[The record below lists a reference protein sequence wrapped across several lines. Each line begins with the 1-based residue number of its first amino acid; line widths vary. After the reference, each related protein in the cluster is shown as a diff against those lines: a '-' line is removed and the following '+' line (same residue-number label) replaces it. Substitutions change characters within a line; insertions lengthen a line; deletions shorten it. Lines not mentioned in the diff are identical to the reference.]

1 MWKYNFPIKEEPALE
16 KLGNVKFQHTNH
28 ESIILVIFLVVINL
42 HHWGGFSEWCML
54 DKKLVQSHK
63 SYQGSSWKGLA
74 SHKSKKSIHMQVK
87 DIDLHNSKERRQ
99 WRHKSKTQCWISYKS
114 KLNLVDQFCYKSKLD
129 WVWPILFPTSNS
141 DIWQVPSCKFQCH
154 TGENQYFWPR
164 KSQNFALRGYDKVV
178 WFHCQFI
185 FSFRSDAVGKMQ
197 IAFKSDTV

>member
-16 KLGNVKFQHTNH
+16 KLRNVKFQHTNH

-54 DKKLVQSHK
+54 DKKLVQSYK

-114 KLNLVDQFCYKSKLD
+114 KLNLVDQFCYKSNWIWFD
-129 WVWPILFPTSNS
+129 QFCFPPPIL
-141 DIWQVPSCKFQCH
+141 
-154 TGENQYFWPR
+154 
-164 KSQNFALRGYDKVV
+164 
-178 WFHCQFI
+178 I
-185 FSFRSDAVGKMQ
+185 FDRCPVASFNATLEKTNISGQESHK
-197 IAFKSDTV
+197 ILHWEDTIK